1 MNRGPGLLT
10 PTNSTFTRP
19 RNLELMMTQRSGM
32 MSPIDERSYEGGS
45 DKADSFRLSNQQ
57 MRGEIKVFVNGQSQ
71 SLIFGDAHSSCSTA
85 SRNFQLPERDLISE
99 IKKSKSRSNSNE
111 SMNSF
116 PLDKKDEQN
125 INI

>member
-1 MNRGPGLLT
+1 
-10 PTNSTFTRP
+10 
-19 RNLELMMTQRSGM
+19 MTQRSGM
-32 MSPIDERSYEGGS
+32 MSPIDERSFEGGS